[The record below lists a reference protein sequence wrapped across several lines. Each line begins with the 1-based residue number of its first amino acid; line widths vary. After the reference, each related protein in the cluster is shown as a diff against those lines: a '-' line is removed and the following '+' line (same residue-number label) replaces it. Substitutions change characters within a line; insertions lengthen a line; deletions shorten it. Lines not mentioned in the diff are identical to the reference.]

1 MTEMLRSY
9 PRIYYL
15 MMLMGFA
22 LIAGGGMGRAFLPLL
37 SRELDP
43 SGLWV
48 GFAMSSYHFA
58 RTFLEIPSGW
68 ISDKM
73 GRRLPV
79 IIGLGLGALGA
90 LMCSLATSIGVLILG
105 RSLWGIGAA
114 LYFTNNL
121 AFVIDLVQPGVR
133 GRALGTMHS
142 FEMLGSLLGQPV
154 GAVLAEFIGFT
165 AVFAVASLCIAC
177 GFLFA
182 LVSQALK
189 QVPLPTP
196 TTTRTT
202 QSIRKI
208 LQNHGLV
215 IISLIRMCRMILT
228 MGLMMTVFP
237 LFLHDD
243 LFLTVGLIGMA
254 LTVRSVGFIS
264 ATLLGGYL
272 ADRIGPKHTAG
283 VGILLE
289 SSVFFAFTLITQLPL
304 IYGMALIG
312 GIGGGLFQIGVAVL
326 MTQYVGQ
333 EQVGTSVGVYR
344 TFQDTGSVI
353 GPMLMF
359 FIIETTTIRTAFYI
373 GILIYGG
380 VTLMLWIL
388 SRHRPPLTD

>member
-1 MTEMLRSY
+1 MTELLRSY

-43 SGLWV
+43 SGFWV

-79 IIGLGLGALGA
+79 IIGLGFGALGA
-90 LMCSLATSIGVLILG
+90 LLCSLATSIGVLILG

-121 AFVIDLVQPGVR
+121 AFVIDLVQPGLR

-142 FEMLGSLLGQPV
+142 VEMLGSLLGQPV
-154 GAVLAEFIGFT
+154 GALLAEFIGFT
-165 AVFAVASLCIAC
+165 AVFAIASLCIGC

-182 LVSQALK
+182 LGSQALK

-196 TTTRTT
+196 TSTRTT
-202 QSIRKI
+202 QSIRQI
-208 LQNHGLV
+208 LQNRGLV

-243 LFLTVGLIGMA
+243 LLLTVGLIGVA
-254 LTVRSVGFIS
+254 LTVRSLGFIS

-272 ADRIGPKHTAG
+272 ADRIGPKQTAS

-289 SSVFFAFTLITQLPL
+289 SSAFFAFTLITQLPL
-304 IYGMALIG
+304 IYGMALVG

-333 EQVGTSVGVYR
+333 EQVGTGVGVYR
-344 TFQDTGSVI
+344 TFQDTGSVV
-353 GPMLMF
+353 GPMFMF
-359 FIIETTTIRTAFYI
+359 FIIESTTMRMAFYI
-373 GILIYGG
+373 GILVYGG
-380 VTLMLWIL
+380 VTLLLWML
-388 SRHRPPLTD
+388 SRHRPPLTN

>member
-1 MTEMLRSY
+1 
-9 PRIYYL
+9 

-43 SGLWV
+43 SGFWV

-90 LMCSLATSIGVLILG
+90 LLCSLATSIGVLILG

-121 AFVIDLVQPGVR
+121 AFVIDLVQPGLR

-142 FEMLGSLLGQPV
+142 VEMLGSLLGQPV
-154 GAVLAEFIGFT
+154 GALLAEFIGFT
-165 AVFAVASLCIAC
+165 AVFAIASLCIGC

-182 LVSQALK
+182 LGSQAFK

-196 TTTRTT
+196 TSTRTT
-202 QSIRKI
+202 QSIRQI
-208 LQNHGLV
+208 LQNRGLV

-243 LFLTVGLIGMA
+243 LLLTVGLIGVA
-254 LTVRSVGFIS
+254 LTVRSLGFIS

-272 ADRIGPKHTAG
+272 ADRIGPKQTAS

-289 SSVFFAFTLITQLPL
+289 SSAFFAFTLITQLPL
-304 IYGMALIG
+304 IYGMALVG

-333 EQVGTSVGVYR
+333 EQVGTGVGVYR
-344 TFQDTGSVI
+344 TFQDTGSVV
-353 GPMLMF
+353 GPMFMF
-359 FIIETTTIRTAFYI
+359 FIIESTTMRMAFYI
-373 GILIYGG
+373 GILVYGG
-380 VTLMLWIL
+380 VTLLLWML
-388 SRHRPPLTD
+388 SRHRPPLTN

>member
-1 MTEMLRSY
+1 MTETLRTY

-22 LIAGGGMGRAFLPLL
+22 LIAGGGMGRAFLPLF

-90 LMCSLATSIGVLILG
+90 LLCSLATSIGVLILG

-121 AFVIDLVQPGVR
+121 AFVIDLVQPGLR

-142 FEMLGSLLGQPV
+142 VEMLGSLLGQPL

-165 AVFAVASLCIAC
+165 AVFTVASLFIGC
-177 GFLFA
+177 GFLFS
-182 LVSQALK
+182 LSSRALK
-189 QVPLPTP
+189 EVPQPVS

-202 QSIRKI
+202 LNIRKI
-208 LQNHGLV
+208 LHNQGLV

-243 LFLTVGLIGMA
+243 ILLSVGLIGVA
-254 LTVRSVGFIS
+254 LTVRSIGFIS
-264 ATLLGGYL
+264 ATILGGYL
-272 ADRIGPKHTAG
+272 ADRIGPKRTASL
-283 VGILLE
+283 GILLE
-289 SSVFFAFTLITQLPL
+289 STAFLAFTLIIQLPL

-333 EQVGTSVGVYR
+333 DQVGTSVGVYR

-359 FIIETTTIRTAFYI
+359 FIVESTTMRTAFYF
-373 GILIYGG
+373 GILIYGI
-380 VTLMLWIL
+380 VTLLLWIL
-388 SRHRPPLTD
+388 SRYHAPSIE

>member
-1 MTEMLRSY
+1 MTHLLRSY

-37 SRELDP
+37 SRDLDP

-58 RTFLEIPSGW
+58 RTFLEIPSGY

-90 LMCSLATSIGVLILG
+90 LLCSLATSIGVLILG

-121 AFVIDLVQPGVR
+121 AFVIDLVQPGLR
-133 GRALGTMHS
+133 GRALGTLHS
-142 FEMLGSLLGQPV
+142 IEMLGSLLGQPV
-154 GAVLAEFIGFT
+154 GAMLAEVIGFT
-165 AVFAVASLCIAC
+165 AVFTVSSLSIGG

-182 LVSQALK
+182 LLSRELK
-189 QVPLPTP
+189 QVPKPTA
-196 TTTRTT
+196 TSTRAAF
-202 QSIRKI
+202 SLRRI
-208 LQNHGLV
+208 LRNRGL
-215 IISLIRMCRMILT
+215 ITISLVRMCRMILT

-243 LFLTVGLIGMA
+243 IHLTVGLIGVA
-254 LTVRSVGFIS
+254 LSLRSIGFIFT
-264 ATLLGGYL
+264 TLLGGYL
-272 ADRIGPKHTAG
+272 ADRVGAKRTAG
-283 VGILLE
+283 LGILLE
-289 SSVFFAFTLITQLPL
+289 STAFLMFTLVTQLPV
-304 IYGMALIG
+304 IYLMAFIG
-312 GIGGGLFQIGVAVL
+312 GLGGGLFQIAVAVL

-333 EQVGTSVGVYR
+333 DQVGTGVGVYR

-353 GPMLMF
+353 GPILMI
-359 FIIETTTIRTAFYI
+359 FIIESATMRTAFYT
-373 GILIYGG
+373 GILIYGLI
-380 VTLMLWIL
+380 TPLLWL
-388 SRHRPPLTD
+388 LPLHRS

>member
-1 MTEMLRSY
+1 MTELLRSY

-43 SGLWV
+43 SGFWV

-90 LMCSLATSIGVLILG
+90 LLCSLATSIGVLILG

-121 AFVIDLVQPGVR
+121 AFVIDLVQPGLR

-142 FEMLGSLLGQPV
+142 VEMLGSLLGQPV
-154 GAVLAEFIGFT
+154 GAFLAEFIGFT
-165 AVFAVASLCIAC
+165 AVFAIASLCIGC

-182 LVSQALK
+182 LGSQALK
-189 QVPLPTP
+189 QVPLPLP
-196 TTTRTT
+196 TSTRTT
-202 QSIRKI
+202 QSIRQI
-208 LQNHGLV
+208 LQNRGLV

-243 LFLTVGLIGMA
+243 LLLTVGLIGVA
-254 LTVRSVGFIS
+254 LTVRSLGFIS

-272 ADRIGPKHTAG
+272 SDRIGPKQTAS

-289 SSVFFAFTLITQLPL
+289 SSAFFAFTLITQLPL
-304 IYGMALIG
+304 IYGMALVG

-333 EQVGTSVGVYR
+333 EQVGTGVGVYR

-353 GPMLMF
+353 GPMFMF
-359 FIIETTTIRTAFYI
+359 FIIESTTMRMAFYI
-373 GILIYGG
+373 GILVYGG
-380 VTLMLWIL
+380 VTLLLWML
-388 SRHRPPLTD
+388 SRHRPPLTN

>member
-1 MTEMLRSY
+1 MTELLRSY

-79 IIGLGLGALGA
+79 IIGLGLGAFGA
-90 LMCSLATSIGVLILG
+90 LLCSLATSIGVLILG

-121 AFVIDLVQPGVR
+121 AFVIDLVQPGLR

-142 FEMLGSLLGQPV
+142 VEMLGSLLGQPV
-154 GAVLAEFIGFT
+154 GAFLAEFIGFT
-165 AVFAVASLCIAC
+165 AVFAIASLCIGC

-202 QSIRKI
+202 QSIRQI
-208 LQNHGLV
+208 LQNRGLV

-243 LFLTVGLIGMA
+243 LLLTVGLIGVA
-254 LTVRSVGFIS
+254 LTVRSLGFIS

-272 ADRIGPKHTAG
+272 SDRIGPKQTAS

-289 SSVFFAFTLITQLPL
+289 SSAFFAFTLITQLPL
-304 IYGMALIG
+304 IYGMALVG

-333 EQVGTSVGVYR
+333 EQVGTGVGVYR

-353 GPMLMF
+353 GPMFMF
-359 FIIETTTIRTAFYI
+359 FIIESTTMRMAFYI
-373 GILIYGG
+373 GILVYGG
-380 VTLMLWIL
+380 VALLLWML
-388 SRHRPPLTD
+388 SRHRPPLMD

>member
-1 MTEMLRSY
+1 M
-9 PRIYYL
+9 

-68 ISDKM
+68 ISDRM

-90 LMCSLATSIGVLILG
+90 LLCSLATSIGLLILG

-121 AFVIDLVQPGVR
+121 AFVIDLVQPGLR

-142 FEMLGSLLGQPV
+142 VEMMGSLLGQPV

-165 AVFAVASLCIAC
+165 AVFAVASLCIGC

-182 LVSQALK
+182 LASRALK
-189 QVPLPTP
+189 QVPMPAS

-202 QSIRKI
+202 HSIRNI
-208 LQNHGLV
+208 LRNRGLV

-243 LFLTVGLIGMA
+243 ILLTVGLIGVA
-254 LTVRSVGFIS
+254 LTVRSIGFIS

-272 ADRIGPKHTAG
+272 ADWIGPKRTAS
-283 VGILLE
+283 VGIILE
-289 SSVFFAFTLITQLPL
+289 STTFLVFTFITQLPL
-304 IYGMALIG
+304 IYGMAVIG
-312 GIGGGLFQIGVAVL
+312 GIGGGLFQIAVAVL
-326 MTQYVGQ
+326 MTQYIGQ
-333 EQVGTSVGVYR
+333 DQVGTGVGVYR

-359 FIIETTTIRTAFYI
+359 FIIESTTMQTAFYT
-373 GILIYGG
+373 GIFIYGI
-380 VTLMLWIL
+380 VTLLLWML
-388 SRHRPPLTD
+388 SRHHEASTE

>member
-1 MTEMLRSY
+1 MMELLRSY

-90 LMCSLATSIGVLILG
+90 LLCSLAASIGVLILG

-121 AFVIDLVQPGVR
+121 AFVIDLVQPGLR

-142 FEMLGSLLGQPV
+142 VEMLGSLLGQPV
-154 GAVLAEFIGFT
+154 GAVLAEYIGFT
-165 AVFAVASLCIAC
+165 AVFAVASLCIGC

-189 QVPLPTP
+189 QVPLPAP
-196 TTTRTT
+196 TTTRTA

-208 LQNHGLV
+208 LQNRGLV

-243 LFLTVGLIGMA
+243 LLLTVGLIGVA
-254 LTVRSVGFIS
+254 LTVRSLGFIS

-272 ADRIGPKHTAG
+272 ADRIGPKRTASL
-283 VGILLE
+283 GILLE
-289 SSVFFAFTLITQLPL
+289 SAAFLTFTLLTQLQL

-312 GIGGGLFQIGVAVL
+312 GVGGGLFQIGVAVL

-333 EQVGTSVGVYR
+333 EQVGTGVGVYR

-359 FIIETTTIRTAFYI
+359 FIIETTTMRTAFYT

-380 VTLMLWIL
+380 VIFLLWML
-388 SRHRPPLTD
+388 SRYHRSSTV

>member
-1 MTEMLRSY
+1 MTHLLRSY

-37 SRELDP
+37 SRDLDP

-58 RTFLEIPSGW
+58 RTFLEIPSGY

-90 LMCSLATSIGVLILG
+90 ILCSLATSIGVLILG

-121 AFVIDLVQPGVR
+121 AFVIDLVQPGLR
-133 GRALGTMHS
+133 GRALGTLHS
-142 FEMLGSLLGQPV
+142 IEMLGSLLGQPV
-154 GAVLAEFIGFT
+154 GAMLAEVIGFT
-165 AVFAVASLCIAC
+165 AVFTVSSLSIGG

-182 LVSQALK
+182 LLSRELK
-189 QVPLPTP
+189 QVPKPTA
-196 TTTRTT
+196 TSTRAAF
-202 QSIRKI
+202 SLRRI
-208 LQNHGLV
+208 LRNRGL
-215 IISLIRMCRMILT
+215 ITISLVRMCRMILT

-243 LFLTVGLIGMA
+243 IHLTVGLIGVA
-254 LTVRSVGFIS
+254 LSLRSIGFIFT
-264 ATLLGGYL
+264 TLLGGYL
-272 ADRIGPKHTAG
+272 ADRVGAKRTAG
-283 VGILLE
+283 LGILLE
-289 SSVFFAFTLITQLPL
+289 STAFLMFTLVTQLPV
-304 IYGMALIG
+304 IYLMAFIG
-312 GIGGGLFQIGVAVL
+312 GLGGGLFQIAVAVL

-333 EQVGTSVGVYR
+333 DQVGTGVGVYR

-353 GPMLMF
+353 GPILMI
-359 FIIETTTIRTAFYI
+359 FIIESATMRTAFYT
-373 GILIYGG
+373 GILIYGLI
-380 VTLMLWIL
+380 TPLLWL
-388 SRHRPPLTD
+388 LPLHRS

>member
-1 MTEMLRSY
+1 
-9 PRIYYL
+9 

-37 SRELDP
+37 SRDLDP
-43 SGLWV
+43 SGFWV

-68 ISDKM
+68 ISDKL

-79 IIGLGLGALGA
+79 IIGLGVGALGA
-90 LMCSLATSIGVLILG
+90 LLCSLATSIGLLILG

-121 AFVIDLVQPGVR
+121 AFVIDLVQPELR

-142 FEMLGSLLGQPV
+142 VEMLGNLFGQPV

-165 AVFAVASLCIAC
+165 AVFTVASLCIGC

-182 LVSQALK
+182 LGSRALK
-189 QVPLPTP
+189 QIPIPASTS
-196 TTTRTT
+196 TRTIYSFH
-202 QSIRKI
+202 SILR
-208 LQNHGLV
+208 NRGLI

-237 LFLHDD
+237 LFLHDNIH
-243 LFLTVGLIGMA
+243 LTVGLIGIA
-254 LTVRSVGFIS
+254 LTLRSIGFVF

-272 ADRIGPKHTAG
+272 ADRIGAKRTAIL
-283 VGILLE
+283 GIILE
-289 SSVFFAFTLITQLPL
+289 STAFLAFTLITQFPL
-304 IYGMALIG
+304 IYGMAVIG
-312 GIGGGLFQIGVAVL
+312 GIGGGLFQIAVAVL

-333 EQVGTSVGVYR
+333 DQVGTSVGVYR

-353 GPMLMF
+353 GPMLML
-359 FIIETTTIRTAFYI
+359 FIIESTTMQTAFYT
-373 GILIYGG
+373 GILIYGLI
-380 VTLMLWIL
+380 TPLLWTL
-388 SRHRPPLTD
+388 SRHQAAK

>member
-1 MTEMLRSY
+1 
-9 PRIYYL
+9 

-43 SGLWV
+43 SGFWV

-90 LMCSLATSIGVLILG
+90 LLCSLATSIGVLILG

-121 AFVIDLVQPGVR
+121 AFVIDLVQPGLR

-142 FEMLGSLLGQPV
+142 VEMLGSLLGQPV
-154 GAVLAEFIGFT
+154 GAFLAEFIGFT
-165 AVFAVASLCIAC
+165 AVFAIASLCIGC

-182 LVSQALK
+182 LGSQALK
-189 QVPLPTP
+189 QVPLPLP
-196 TTTRTT
+196 TSTRTT
-202 QSIRKI
+202 QSIRQI
-208 LQNHGLV
+208 LQNRGLV

-243 LFLTVGLIGMA
+243 LLLTVGLIGVA
-254 LTVRSVGFIS
+254 LTVRSLGFIS

-272 ADRIGPKHTAG
+272 SDRIGPKQTAS

-289 SSVFFAFTLITQLPL
+289 SSAFFAFTLITQLPL
-304 IYGMALIG
+304 IFGMALVG

-333 EQVGTSVGVYR
+333 EQVGIGVGVYR

-353 GPMLMF
+353 GPMFMF
-359 FIIETTTIRTAFYI
+359 FIIESTTMRMAFYI
-373 GILIYGG
+373 GILVYGG
-380 VTLMLWIL
+380 VTLLLWML
-388 SRHRPPLTD
+388 SRHRPPLTN

>member
-37 SRELDP
+37 SRALDP

-79 IIGLGLGALGA
+79 IIGLGLGAVGA
-90 LMCSLATSIGVLILG
+90 LLCSLATSIGVLNLG

-121 AFVIDLVQPGVR
+121 AFVIDLVQPGLR

-142 FEMLGSLLGQPV
+142 VEMLGSLLGQPV

-165 AVFAVASLCIAC
+165 AVFAVASLCIGC

-182 LVSQALK
+182 LVSRALK
-189 QVPLPTP
+189 QVPTPTP

-202 QSIRKI
+202 QSIRQI
-208 LQNHGLV
+208 LQNRGLV
-215 IISLIRMCRMILT
+215 IISLIRTCRMILT

-243 LFLTVGLIGMA
+243 LLLTVGLIGVA
-254 LTVRSVGFIS
+254 LTVRSVGFIA

-272 ADRIGPKHTAG
+272 ADQIGPKHTASI
-283 VGILLE
+283 GILLE
-289 SSVFFAFTLITQLPL
+289 SSAFFAFTLITQLPL
-304 IYGMALIG
+304 IYAMALVG

-333 EQVGTSVGVYR
+333 GQVGTGVGVYR

-359 FIIETTTIRTAFYI
+359 FIIETTTMRTAFYI

-380 VTLMLWIL
+380 VILLLWIL
-388 SRHRPPLTD
+388 SRHRPPLTG

>member
-1 MTEMLRSY
+1 MTELLRSY

-68 ISDKM
+68 ISDRM

-79 IIGLGLGALGA
+79 IIGLGLGAFGA
-90 LMCSLATSIGVLILG
+90 LLCSLATSIGVLILG

-121 AFVIDLVQPGVR
+121 AFVIDLVQPGLR

-142 FEMLGSLLGQPV
+142 VEMLGSLLGQPL

-165 AVFAVASLCIAC
+165 AVFAVASLCIGC

-182 LVSQALK
+182 LVSRALK
-189 QVPLPTP
+189 QVPIPTP
-196 TTTRTT
+196 TTTRTMH
-202 QSIRKI
+202 SIRKI
-208 LQNHGLV
+208 LQNRGLV
-215 IISLIRMCRMILT
+215 IISLIRMSRMILT

-243 LFLTVGLIGMA
+243 LLLTVGLIGVA
-254 LTVRSVGFIS
+254 LTVRSIGFIS

-272 ADRIGPKHTAG
+272 ADRIGPKRTAS

-289 SSVFFAFTLITQLPL
+289 STAFLAFTLSTQLPL
-304 IYGMALIG
+304 IYGMAVIG
-312 GIGGGLFQIGVAVL
+312 GVGGGLYARAREEVALCIGEGVA
-326 MTQYVGQ
+326 
-333 EQVGTSVGVYR
+333 
-344 TFQDTGSVI
+344 QD
-353 GPMLMF
+353 
-359 FIIETTTIRTAFYI
+359 IRKSTHHVS
-373 GILIYGG
+373 LED
-380 VTLMLWIL
+380 
-388 SRHRPPLTD
+388 PL